1 MDMVNE
7 KQFEAL
13 KEEVEQHNDQ
23 LRLQTESISELRA
36 EIRNLR
42 DTISSLI
49 ELWEKLGI
57 CGFTPTLHSDPGN
70 AARHR
75 IGTLTAEL
83 RRKYPLDATP

>member
-7 KQFEAL
+7 KQFDAL

-23 LRLQTESISELRA
+23 LKLQTESISELRT
-36 EIRNLR
+36 EIKDLR
-42 DTISSLI
+42 ETISSLI

-83 RRKYPLDATP
+83 RRKYPLNTTP

>member
-13 KEEVEQHNDQ
+13 KEEVEQHSDQ
-23 LRLQTESISELRA
+23 LKFETQSISELRA
-36 EIRNLR
+36 EIRDLR
-42 DTISSLI
+42 GTISSLI

-75 IGTLTAEL
+75 IGTLTTEL
-83 RRKYPLDATP
+83 RRKYPLETAP